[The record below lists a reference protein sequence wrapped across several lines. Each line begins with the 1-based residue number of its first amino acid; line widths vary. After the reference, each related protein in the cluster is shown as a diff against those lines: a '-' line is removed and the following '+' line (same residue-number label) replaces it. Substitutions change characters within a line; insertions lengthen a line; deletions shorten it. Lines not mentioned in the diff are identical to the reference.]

1 MTVTHESH
9 GLQKGALEGKGVTG
23 HVYLSGVSD
32 AQREGAGLVCEYIE
46 REYIEIGETPLHIP
60 ETLGKPK
67 DEELAA
73 IQNEST
79 DLPGPD
85 IFEDPV
91 RMYLHEIGKVPLLTR
106 QEEVQLACRIEE
118 GRYLQ
123 QAKQDLDGSP
133 NNGTSSA
140 VAISV
145 GLLGRLTAFELLLG
159 ALEQELNLDSE
170 RGFMERLFCPELGT
184 AIGQMLD
191 EEVMDRVASSMGR
204 SLGSLGSPDGEDGLA
219 SDRSIEQ
226 DVKAL
231 SVLIRILPRDLCA
244 LVWNKHVDEVHASLA
259 DASFEFSL
267 TRYDDE
273 LSSHLRRIDEEKIK
287 AEKHLTEANLRLVV
301 SVAKKYRN
309 RGMSLLDIIQEGNL
323 GLIRAVEKFEHRK
336 GYKFST
342 YATWWIRQAITR
354 SIADQ
359 ARTIRIPVHMV
370 ETMNHLYKV
379 TKSLIQE
386 YGREP
391 TIDEISERMELPR
404 DKIEELT
411 KMARSPLSLE
421 TPIGDDGDTHLADF
435 VEDHSVVPPIDAA
448 SQQLLRQQIDQILST
463 LSDRE
468 QRVMRLR
475 FGLDDGRARTLEEVG
490 KEFGVTRE
498 RIRQIEVKTLRKLRH
513 PRRSRK
519 LKDYYLE

>member
-1 MTVTHESH
+1 MTVTDESH
-9 GLQKGALEGKGVTG
+9 GLQRGALEGKGMTG
-23 HVYLSGVSD
+23 HVYVLGVSD
-32 AQREGAGLVCEYIE
+32 SQREGAGLVCED
-46 REYIEIGETPLHIP
+46 IEIGETALHIP

-67 DEELAA
+67 DEELSA

-79 DLPGPD
+79 YLPGPD

-91 RMYLHEIGKVPLLTR
+91 RMYLHEIGKVPLLAR

-123 QAKQDLDGSP
+123 QAKQDLDGSS
-133 NNGTSSA
+133 NGTSSA

-145 GLLGRLTAFELLLG
+145 GLLGRLTTFELLLG

-170 RGFMERLFCPELGT
+170 RSFMERLFCPELGT
-184 AIGQMLD
+184 SIGEMLD
-191 EEVMDRVASSMGR
+191 EEVMGRVASSMGR
-204 SLGSLGSPDGEDGLA
+204 SVGSPDGEDGLA

-231 SVLIRILPRDLCA
+231 SVLIRILPRDLCV
-244 LVWNKHVDEVHASLA
+244 LVWNKHIDEVNASLT

-273 LSSHLRRIDEEKIK
+273 LSSHLRRIDEEKIR

-370 ETMNHLYKV
+370 ETMNHLYKM
-379 TKSLIQE
+379 TKSLVQE

-391 TIDEISERMELPR
+391 TIDEISERMELPLE
-404 DKIEELT
+404 KIEEIT

-421 TPIGDDGDTHLADF
+421 TPVGDDGDAHLADF

-448 SQQLLRQQIDQILST
+448 SHQLLRQQIDQILST

-475 FGLDDGRARTLEEVG
+475 FGLDDGRERTLEEVG
-490 KEFGVTRE
+490 REFGVTRE
-498 RIRQIEVKTLRKLRH
+498 RIRQIEAKTLRKLRH

-519 LKDYYLE
+519 LRDYYLE